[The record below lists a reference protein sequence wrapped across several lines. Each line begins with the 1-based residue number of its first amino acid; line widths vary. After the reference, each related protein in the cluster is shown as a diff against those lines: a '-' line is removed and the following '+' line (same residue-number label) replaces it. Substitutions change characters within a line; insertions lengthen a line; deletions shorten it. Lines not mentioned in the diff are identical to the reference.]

1 MTNARFDRPRVGQVL
16 AITSFA
22 NPRIKDIRALDMPKH
37 RKERGVFV
45 AEGLKLVTDALAGNW
60 PIEAFV
66 YGTEV
71 GDQQAVQNAAAK
83 ARARGADVLSVS
95 TAILSKMVH
104 RDNPQMV
111 LGVFGQK
118 LAQASDVKPG
128 KGGVWVVLETPR
140 DPGNLGTIVRT
151 VDAVGADGVVLVG
164 PSVDPFSTEAV
175 RATMGSIFHVPIAR
189 MTEGEFLALRAAWPG
204 TVVGTH
210 LSGAVDYRKADY
222 STPVLLMM
230 GNEQSGLTER
240 LAAAADQLV
249 RIPQAGRADSLN
261 LAVATAVTLF
271 EIRRPAL
278 HIAPEETP

>member
-1 MTNARFDRPRVGQVL
+1 MTGPKSDRPRVGQVL
-16 AITSFA
+16 TITSFA

-45 AEGLKLVTDALAGNW
+45 AEGLKLVTDALAGGW

-66 YGTEV
+66 HGTEV

-111 LGVFGQK
+111 LGVIGQK
-118 LAQASDVKPG
+118 LAPAADVKPG
-128 KGGVWVVLETPR
+128 KGGVWVALESPK

-175 RATMGSIFHVPIAR
+175 RATMGSLFHVPIAR
-189 MTEGEFLALRAAWPG
+189 VTEGEFLTLRAAWPG

-210 LSGAVDYRKADY
+210 LSGAVDYREADY
-222 STPVLLMM
+222 SKPVLLMM
-230 GNEQSGLTER
+230 GNEQSGLSQR

-249 RIPQAGRADSLN
+249 RIPQAGQADSLN
-261 LAVATAVTLF
+261 LAVATAVTLY

-278 HIAPEETP
+278 RLAPGESA

>member
-1 MTNARFDRPRVGQVL
+1 MTGPRFDRPRVGQVL
-16 AITSFA
+16 SITSFA

-45 AEGLKLVTDALAGNW
+45 AEGLKLVTDALAENW

-128 KGGVWVVLETPR
+128 SGGVWVVLETPR
-140 DPGNLGTIVRT
+140 DPGNLGTIIRT

-189 MTEGEFLALRAAWPG
+189 MSEGEFLAFRATWPG

-210 LSGAVDYRKADY
+210 LAGAIDYREADY
-222 STPVLLMM
+222 ARPVLLMM
-230 GNEQSGLTER
+230 GNEQSGLTDR
-240 LAAAADQLV
+240 LVGAADQIV

-278 HIAPEETP
+278 RLAPGVTP

>member
-1 MTNARFDRPRVGQVL
+1 MTGPRSDRPRVGQVL
-16 AITSFA
+16 SITSFA

-37 RKERGVFV
+37 RRERGVFV
-45 AEGLKLVTDALAGNW
+45 AEGLKLVTDALAESW

-128 KGGVWVVLETPR
+128 AGGVWVVLETPR

-189 MTEGEFLALRAAWPG
+189 MTEGEFLTFRAAWPG

-210 LSGAVDYRKADY
+210 LLGAVDYRHADY
-222 STPVLLMM
+222 SKPVLLMM
-230 GNEQSGLTER
+230 GNEQSGLTDR
-240 LAAAADQLV
+240 LAAAADQIV

-261 LAVATAVTLF
+261 LAVATAVTLY

-278 HIAPEETP
+278 RMAPGETP